1 MRKEKLQAIKMKAG
15 RHARGSLFGRAGEER
30 SDETERAMSKVI
42 IFRQK
47 GDWKKTRDFLKRCSE
62 MQLDDVLDRYGQ
74 EGVEALARATPKDT
88 GKTAA
93 SWSYRVTKGEDRITI
108 TWSNSNIVDG
118 VPIAVILQYGHG
130 TRNGGYVEGV
140 DYINPAMR
148 PIFDRIAARAW
159 GEVRRE

>member
-1 MRKEKLQAIKMKAG
+1 MPK
-15 RHARGSLFGRAGEER
+15 
-30 SDETERAMSKVI
+30 I
-42 IFRQK
+42 IVFKQK
-47 GDWKKTRDFLKRCSE
+47 GNFKTTRKFLKRCSNL
-62 MQLDDVLDRYGQ
+62 QLDDLLDQYGK

-93 SWSYRVTKGEDRITI
+93 SWSYAVHKSDGRITI

-148 PIFDRIAARAW
+148 PIFERIAQRAW
-159 GEVRRE
+159 GEVMTE

>member
-1 MRKEKLQAIKMKAG
+1 
-15 RHARGSLFGRAGEER
+15 
-30 SDETERAMSKVI
+30 MSKVI

-47 GDWKKTRDFLKRCSE
+47 GDWKKTRKFLKRCSDLD
-62 MQLDDVLDRYGQ
+62 LDDVLNLYGQ
-74 EGVEALARATPKDT
+74 EGADALAKATPKDT

-93 SWSYRVTKGEDRITI
+93 SWSYEVTKGRESVVI
-108 TWSNSNIVDG
+108 TWKNSNIVDG

-148 PIFDRIAARAW
+148 PVFERIAARAW
-159 GEVRRE
+159 GEVRTE

>member
-1 MRKEKLQAIKMKAG
+1 MPK
-15 RHARGSLFGRAGEER
+15 
-30 SDETERAMSKVI
+30 I
-42 IFRQK
+42 IVFKQK
-47 GDWKKTRDFLKRCSE
+47 GTFKKTRKFLKRCSNL
-62 MQLDDVLDRYGQ
+62 QLDDLLDQYGK

-93 SWSYRVTKGEDRITI
+93 SWSYAVHKSDGRITI

-148 PIFDRIAARAW
+148 PIFERIAQRAW
-159 GEVRRE
+159 GEVRTE

>member
-1 MRKEKLQAIKMKAG
+1 
-15 RHARGSLFGRAGEER
+15 
-30 SDETERAMSKVI
+30 MSKVI

-47 GDWKKTRDFLKRCSE
+47 GDWKKTRKFLKRCSDLD
-62 MQLDDVLDRYGQ
+62 LDDVLNLYGQ
-74 EGVEALARATPKDT
+74 EGVDALAKATPKDT

-93 SWSYRVTKGEDRITI
+93 SWSCEVTKGRESIVI
-108 TWSNSNIVDG
+108 TWKNSNIVDG

-148 PIFDRIAARAW
+148 PVFERIAARAW
-159 GEVRRE
+159 GEVRTE

>member
-1 MRKEKLQAIKMKAG
+1 
-15 RHARGSLFGRAGEER
+15 
-30 SDETERAMSKVI
+30 MSKVI

-47 GDWKKTRDFLKRCSE
+47 GDWKKTRKFLKRCSDLD
-62 MQLDDVLDRYGQ
+62 LDDVLNLYGQ
-74 EGVEALARATPKDT
+74 EGVDALAKATPKDT

-93 SWSYRVTKGEDRITI
+93 SWSYEVTKGRESIVI
-108 TWSNSNIVDG
+108 TWKNSNIMDG

-148 PIFDRIAARAW
+148 PVFERIAARAW
-159 GEVRRE
+159 GEVRTE

>member
-1 MRKEKLQAIKMKAG
+1 
-15 RHARGSLFGRAGEER
+15 
-30 SDETERAMSKVI
+30 MSKVI

-47 GDWKKTRDFLKRCSE
+47 GDWKKTRKFLKRCSDLD
-62 MQLDDVLDRYGQ
+62 LDDVLNLYGQ
-74 EGVEALARATPKDT
+74 EGADALAKATPKDT

-93 SWSYRVTKGEDRITI
+93 SWSYEVTKGRESIVI
-108 TWSNSNIVDG
+108 TWKNSNIVDG

-148 PIFDRIAARAW
+148 PVFERIAARAW
-159 GEVRRE
+159 GEVRTE

>member
-1 MRKEKLQAIKMKAG
+1 MP
-15 RHARGSLFGRAGEER
+15 
-30 SDETERAMSKVI
+30 KVI

-47 GDWKKTRDFLKRCSE
+47 GDWKKTRKFLKRCSDLD
-62 MQLDDVLDRYGQ
+62 LDDVLNLYGQ
-74 EGVEALARATPKDT
+74 EGVDALAKATPKDT

-93 SWSYRVTKGEDRITI
+93 SWSYEVTKGRESIVI
-108 TWSNSNIVDG
+108 TWKNSNIVDG

-148 PIFDRIAARAW
+148 PIFERIAARAW
-159 GEVRRE
+159 GEVRTEWARK